1 MSGTLKTRLS
11 SYTAIE
17 TTSGTDTEAIPTT
30 TGFFP
35 AEGGISG
42 GYDLQ
47 DLGTPDGRTEVNMLS
62 IIVSGTQTSDN
73 DTATIKFFGAVDGG
87 PPEAICAVDYIWG
100 TAQYSSAT
108 ITWADVATVTS
119 YHTTTIQ
126 EGGIASN
133 DIKRLNFDMT
143 GFRFIKAYVTARSG
157 MSAINVWAR
166 YF

>member
-1 MSGTLKTRLS
+1 MPPLKTVMT

-17 TTSGTDTEAIPTT
+17 TTVGDATESIPAT
-30 TGFFP
+30 TGFNP

-42 GYDLQ
+42 GFDLFRL
-47 DLGTPDGRTEVNMLS
+47 DPAENATDVNMLS
-62 IIVSGTQTSDN
+62 IIVSATASDADTGTIQ
-73 DTATIKFFGAVDGG
+73 FFAAVDGG
-87 PPEAICAVDYIWG
+87 PPEAIASVDYIFG
-100 TAQYSSAT
+100 TAERST
-108 ITWADVATVTS
+108 GVLFADTATVTS

-126 EGGIASN
+126 EGGIVSN

-157 MSAINVWAR
+157 AEAFNVWAR